1 MIRFEQKKSAFSEGF
16 TTSGSLLSS
25 YLQKWNTRLQPS
37 DSDSNVVDYKMVETI
52 RSECLRSHINHL
64 SDNLL
69 SQYVINMEKS
79 IPAVYNFEDFEKLH
93 KAERAKALEIF
104 NSTICSRTNV
114 SVTLKKEFQALLRN
128 KKSYY
133 FDNLKESIKTK
144 LQVIYE
150 TNYHLLSTA
159 KTLSTSQMIT
169 LTDASSPYS
178 NLVAFKNVLSG
189 YLSACKLQMNEIG
202 VADEEMLSGILN
214 GEMKDIIEKSR
225 YWVEGYASIYNDS
238 LSKRNGQKEALEQ
251 LKLEENEL
259 DDKIKFEE
267 ESTEKLL
274 AELEQKLTDQRI
286 AQSSEL
292 EEKSTKLEVSLF
304 FIFLNTL
311 LNISIEC

>member
-1 MIRFEQKKSAFSEGF
+1 MIRFEQSKSQFAEGF

-25 YLQKWNTRLQPS
+25 YLQKWNTQLQPS
-37 DSDSNVVDYKMVETI
+37 DSDSNVVDNKMVETI

-79 IPAVYNFEDFEKLH
+79 IPTVYNFEEFEKLH

-114 SVTLKKEFQALLRN
+114 SVSLKKEFQSLLRN

-133 FDNLKESIKTK
+133 FDKLKETIKTK
-144 LQVIYE
+144 LQLIYE

-202 VADEEMLSGILN
+202 VADEEILAGILN

-225 YWVEGYASIYNDS
+225 YWVEGYASICNDS
-238 LSKRNGQKEALEQ
+238 LSKRNGQNEALEQ
-251 LKLEENEL
+251 LKLEEKEL

-274 AELEQKLTDQRI
+274 VELEQKLTDQRI

-292 EEKSTKLEVSLF
+292 EEKSTKLEVLLF
-304 FIFLNTL
+304 LIHY
-311 LNISIEC
+311 